1 MNTITSSRQEKYA
14 NEEKVE
20 RGQDAIP
27 TESAFHDILTSFYN
41 IRNSVYEKLVKGKKF
56 IIKTIPEK
64 GHGEIF
70 VHILSEH
77 DQEKFRLEEERK
89 KGDEMLLNI
98 IVPKEIFKT
107 KTGELMV

>member
-1 MNTITSSRQEKYA
+1 M
-14 NEEKVE
+14 
-20 RGQDAIP
+20 
-27 TESAFHDILTSFYN
+27 
-41 IRNSVYEKLVKGKKF
+41 VKGKKF

-77 DQEKFRLEEERK
+77 DQEKYRLAEERK

-107 KTGELMV
+107 ETGELMVWSSKHYVPIETTIKDYILLGDLHARFTHREAH